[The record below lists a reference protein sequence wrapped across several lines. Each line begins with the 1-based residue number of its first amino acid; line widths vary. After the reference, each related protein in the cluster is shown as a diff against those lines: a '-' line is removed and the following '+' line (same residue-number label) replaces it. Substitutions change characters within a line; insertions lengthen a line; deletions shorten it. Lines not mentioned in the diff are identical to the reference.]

1 MRKYFG
7 TDGIRKRSNVSPM
20 TGEIMLRLG
29 MAVGHFF
36 KRGRHRHR
44 VVIGKDTRL
53 SGYMIEP
60 ALTSG
65 LISMG
70 MDVFLLGPL
79 PTPGVAMLTKSM
91 RADLGIMISASHNSF
106 EDNGIKL
113 FGPDG
118 MKLSNQVELEIERL
132 MDSDLERNLSTPQEL
147 GRAKRLEDAN
157 ARYTEFLKNTFPKGQ
172 TLEGFKI
179 VVDCANGAAYK
190 TAPVV
195 FWELGAEVVS
205 TGIEPNGF
213 NINDKCGSTNPEKIS
228 SLVLESKADIG
239 ISFDGDAD
247 RVIVCD
253 ENGQIIN
260 GDQLLA
266 LIATEW
272 KALKKL
278 EGNGVVGTYMSN
290 LGLERYLNTIDL
302 DLIRVEVGDRYVKER
317 MYKDKINI
325 GGEPS
330 GHIIVSNYS
339 TTGDG
344 IVTALQVLSII
355 VSKKDKASK
364 VCKIFSNVPQILKNF
379 ESSDLKLLNNSD
391 AKKIITDAEGS
402 LGKNNGRLLVRASGT
417 ENLIRVMGEC
427 ENENLLNNTVDKV
440 VEKLKNL
447 AN

>member
-1 MRKYFG
+1 
-7 TDGIRKRSNVSPM
+7 
-20 TGEIMLRLG
+20 
-29 MAVGHFF
+29 
-36 KRGRHRHR
+36 
-44 VVIGKDTRL
+44 
-53 SGYMIEP
+53 
-60 ALTSG
+60 
-65 LISMG
+65 
-70 MDVFLLGPL
+70 
-79 PTPGVAMLTKSM
+79 
-91 RADLGIMISASHNSF
+91 
-106 EDNGIKL
+106 
-113 FGPDG
+113 

-132 MDSDLERNLSTPQEL
+132 MDSDLERNLSTPKEL

-213 NINDKCGSTNPEKIS
+213 NINDKCGSTNPENIS

-272 KALKKL
+272 KALKRL

-290 LGLERYLNTIDL
+290 LGLERYLNSIEL

-364 VCKIFSNVPQILKNF
+364 ICKIFSSVPQILKNF

-391 AKKIITDAEGS
+391 AKKIIADAEEA

-427 ENENLLNNTVDKV
+427 ENEHLLNSTVDKV
-440 VEKLKNL
+440 VDKLKDL

>member
-1 MRKYFG
+1 MHSNEQRK
-7 TDGIRKRSNVSPM
+7 
-20 TGEIMLRLG
+20 
-29 MAVGHFF
+29 
-36 KRGRHRHR
+36 
-44 VVIGKDTRL
+44 
-53 SGYMIEP
+53 
-60 ALTSG
+60 
-65 LISMG
+65 
-70 MDVFLLGPL
+70 
-79 PTPGVAMLTKSM
+79 
-91 RADLGIMISASHNSF
+91 
-106 EDNGIKL
+106 
-113 FGPDG
+113 
-118 MKLSNQVELEIERL
+118 
-132 MDSDLERNLSTPQEL
+132 EL

-213 NINDKCGSTNPEKIS
+213 NINDKCGSTNPENIS

-272 KALKKL
+272 KALKRL

-290 LGLERYLNTIDL
+290 LGLERYLNSIEL

-364 VCKIFSNVPQILKNF
+364 ICKIFSSVPQILKNF
-379 ESSDLKLLNNSD
+379 
-391 AKKIITDAEGS
+391 
-402 LGKNNGRLLVRASGT
+402 
-417 ENLIRVMGEC
+417 
-427 ENENLLNNTVDKV
+427 
-440 VEKLKNL
+440 
-447 AN
+447 